1 MNSRTYHTEDDQT
14 LLDLYYKTGNNE
26 VLGVLL
32 QRYTMLLL
40 GVCMKYLKEEAD
52 AKDAV
57 QQVIIKVIESLP
69 RYKVTYF
76 KSWLYMV
83 AKNHCLM
90 QLRNRKHPVLI
101 IPEELAA
108 DVTNESDS
116 LEHLMNKEKD
126 LDSLGESI
134 LLLNQAQQSCIRL
147 FYFDKK
153 SYQEICDTTGYSI
166 LQVKSYIQNGKRN
179 LKIMLESRQ

>member
-1 MNSRTYHTEDDQT
+1 MNPRTYHTQDDQT
-14 LLDLYYKTGNNE
+14 LLDVYYATGDNE
-26 VLGVLL
+26 ALGILL
-32 QRYTMLLL
+32 QRYAMLLL

-52 AKDAV
+52 ARDAV
-57 QQVIIKVIESLP
+57 QQVIVKVIETLP

-90 QLRNRKHPVLI
+90 QLRNRKYPVLTM
-101 IPEELAA
+101 PEELAA
-108 DVTNESDS
+108 DATNESDS
-116 LEHLMNKEKD
+116 FEQLMNKEKE
-126 LDSLGESI
+126 LDRLTESI

-153 SYQEICDTTGYSI
+153 SYQEICDATGYSI

-179 LKIMLESRQ
+179 LKIMLERRQ